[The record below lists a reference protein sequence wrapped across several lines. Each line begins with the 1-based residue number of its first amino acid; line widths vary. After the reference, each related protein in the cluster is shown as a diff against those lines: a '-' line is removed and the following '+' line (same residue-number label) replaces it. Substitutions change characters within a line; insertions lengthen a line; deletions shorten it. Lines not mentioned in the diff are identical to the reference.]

1 MAGKNDPPAALRVDT
16 VALHTFAKTLHDEA
30 ATIVGLRSGLA
41 DAAGALPGTRWETT
55 CTQLHAIIDKALG
68 RVGERLSTVAD
79 SIEHTGKVIDVTDEQ
94 FRAKL
99 TTIGLHP

>member
-16 VALHTFAKTLHDEA
+16 VALNTFAKTLRDEA
-30 ATIVGLRSGLA
+30 ATVVALHSGLS
-41 DAAGALPGTRWETT
+41 DAMAALPGTRWEVACGQAKDTVD
-55 CTQLHAIIDKALG
+55 QALN

-79 SIEHTGKVIDVTDEQ
+79 SIEHTGKVVELTDEQ

>member
-30 ATIVGLRSGLA
+30 ATIVALGSGLS
-41 DAAGALPGTRWETT
+41 DAVGALPGTRWEAT
-55 CTQLHAIIDKALG
+55 CTQAKATVDKALG

-79 SIEHTGKVIDVTDEQ
+79 SIEHAGKVVDVTDEQ